1 MGELSRRVGEL
12 RLSRL
17 LILHSHSSGIKFA
30 AGAQSHLYSTAKSI
44 ANIYLFNLDQ
54 GPHSSLRSQLS
65 KCSVERRKGK
75 KSLGR

>member
-1 MGELSRRVGEL
+1 MGELSHRVGEL

-17 LILHSHSSGIKFA
+17 LILHSHSSGIRFA
-30 AGAQSHLYSTAKSI
+30 AGARFHLHSTTKSI
-44 ANIYLFNLDQ
+44 ADIYLSNLDQ
-54 GPHSSLRSQLS
+54 EPRSSLRSQLS

>member
-12 RLSRL
+12 RLSHL
-17 LILHSHSSGIKFA
+17 LILHSHSSGIRFA
-30 AGAQSHLYSTAKSI
+30 AGAQFHLYSTTKSI
-44 ANIYLFNLDQ
+44 ANIHLFNSGQ
-54 GPHSSLRSQLS
+54 GPHSSLRLRLS